1 MNRSEQIKVL
11 CVRKNISIAA
21 LARMINESPQNLN
34 AKLKRNT
41 VTDEEIGL
49 ICNALD
55 VQYRS
60 FFEMENGVRIE

>member
-21 LARMINESPQNLN
+21 LALMINESSQNLN

-41 VTDEEIGL
+41 VTDEEIEL
-49 ICNALD
+49 ICAALG

-60 FFEMENGVRIE
+60 FFEMENGERIE

>member
-21 LARMINESPQNLN
+21 LARMINESSQNLN

-49 ICNALD
+49 ICKALD
-55 VQYRS
+55 VQ
-60 FFEMENGVRIE
+60 

>member
-1 MNRSEQIKVL
+1 
-11 CVRKNISIAA
+11 
-21 LARMINESPQNLN
+21 MINESPQNLN

-60 FFEMENGVRIE
+60 FFEMENGERIE